1 LPYRRIPAQNFS
13 QKEYFSFPDL
23 FSFFNFKKNPEATMT
38 SPYLSWDEYFMG
50 IALFTSL
57 RSKDPSSK
65 VGAVIVNHKN
75 RIIGTGYNGF
85 IAGIDESR
93 FSWER
98 EGEWLRTKYPYV
110 VHAEANAIL
119 NSTTSQME
127 DCRIYSTLYP
137 CNECAKKIAQK
148 EIKEVVYLSDKHR
161 EQDFHQA
168 SINIFEAT
176 GIVTRK
182 LEMPSLTHILHG
194 FSEFLP

>member
-1 LPYRRIPAQNFS
+1 
-13 QKEYFSFPDL
+13 
-23 FSFFNFKKNPEATMT
+23 
-38 SPYLSWDEYFMG
+38 MG

-65 VGAVIVNHKN
+65 VGAVIVNPKN

-85 IAGIDESR
+85 IAGIDESG

-98 EGEWLRTKYPYV
+98 EGEWLQTKYPYV

-119 NSTTSQME
+119 NSTTSDME
-127 DCRIYSTLYP
+127 NCRIYSTLFP

-161 EQDFHQA
+161 EQEFHLA
-168 SINIFEAT
+168 SIRIFEAA
-176 GIVTRK
+176 GITARK
-182 LEMPSLTHILHG
+182 LKMPSLLEISRQ
-194 FSEFLP
+194 FSDFIP